1 MFTILLKISEEK
13 IMVKGVNRQVLE
25 IHETGCEYFE
35 KALFFVKPEYSRE
48 NEGKLKTQ
56 ALSSVINFKAVPKT
70 RKQKVKSRALIL
82 VEMTASAGVGA
93 LITALL
99 VK

>member
-1 MFTILLKISEEK
+1 MNICEDI

-48 NEGKLKTQ
+48 NEGKLKTE
-56 ALSSVINFKAVPKT
+56 ALSSVMNFKSVPKT
-70 RKQKVKSRALIL
+70 RKQKMKSQVLIFA
-82 VEMTASAGVGA
+82 EMTASAGVGA

-99 VK
+99 VR